1 MAQANELKPLYLI
14 LSTQLF
20 LRTQALDRLKARLE
34 EEGPIDFNFHQYDA
48 ETANFA
54 EVVNACN
61 TLPFASDFRLVVV
74 LNIQKAAAASL
85 APLVE
90 YAQHPSET
98 TVLAIVGETLPA
110 SSKLYKAVEKNGTVL
125 TRKAP
130 TKRDLPE
137 TLKALAA
144 QEGLTLSSAAAYALV
159 NSAGENLDVLTLSIT
174 KIKAYIA
181 PRTNVEV
188 DDIADVVSN
197 TADVRVWDFF
207 RALFSKEP
215 KKAFSLLQDLIEVK
229 RESVE
234 YIMALSSSQMRDLI
248 ATKACLARGI
258 SSQDEVAKT
267 LGKAPWQ
274 ARNLIGQARLFDEK
288 SLRDAYVALSDA
300 AHQSRSGGDARTLYE
315 CWILEHFGK

>member
-1 MAQANELKPLYLI
+1 MAQANALKPLYLI

-34 EEGPIDFNFHQYDA
+34 QEGPLDFNYHQYDA
-48 ETANFA
+48 ETANFV

-74 LNIQKAAAASL
+74 LNINKAAASSL
-85 APLVE
+85 TPLVE
-90 YAQHPSET
+90 YAQNPLDT
-98 TVLAIVGETLPA
+98 TVLALVGETLSA

-125 TRKAP
+125 SRKAP

-144 QEGLTLSSAAAYALV
+144 QEDLTMSSAAAYALV

-188 DDIADVVSN
+188 DDVADVVAN

-207 RALFSKEP
+207 KVLFSREP
-215 KKAFSLLQDLIEVK
+215 RKAFSLLQDLIEVK

-234 YIMALSSSQMRDLI
+234 YIMALSGSQLRDLI
-248 ATKACLARGI
+248 ATKACLARGVN
-258 SSQDEVAKT
+258 SQNEVAKT

-274 ARNLIGQARLFDEK
+274 ARNLIGQASLFDAK
-288 SLRDAYVALSDA
+288 SLRDAYSALCDV

-315 CWILEHFGK
+315 CWVLKYFGT